1 MRIASL
7 GFRISGTLVYLGY
20 TLSAI
25 LTKVYHLKKK
35 KKKKRKMANKLWKHG
50 FIIALSMSPQL
61 HGK

>member
-35 KKKKRKMANKLWKHG
+35 KRKMANKLWKHG

-61 HGK
+61 PGK